1 MYRESPRHITQKR
14 AKLSRLPPV
23 DDDAMNLSVK
33 FSESNLGRETRMENS
48 LIRSNIKVQLETP
61 QHGQLIT
68 SYPSAEALIHGK
80 NALIATKASL
90 YMSHK
95 HCQW

>member
-1 MYRESPRHITQKR
+1 MPRHITQKR
-14 AKLSRLPPV
+14 AKLSGLPPV
-23 DDDAMNLSVK
+23 DDDAVTLSVK

-48 LIRSNIKVQLETP
+48 LIRSNTKVQLETP
-61 QHGQLIT
+61 QHGQLIA